1 MAANRPFGRNP
12 LAERWNTSSDDPG
25 VSKRTMP
32 ALLFRCPVTRLH
44 VQSWVADD
52 DMDAVQ
58 PIQCHACQR
67 IHLVDPKTEKVVGTD
82 EKD

>member
-1 MAANRPFGRNP
+1 
-12 LAERWNTSSDDPG
+12 
-25 VSKRTMP
+25 MP